1 MAFPSLES
9 LLSNALFE
17 KPCVNMRHLSSSRFM
32 ALKATIYKAA
42 INIAD
47 MNRHYYADHDLTLAQ
62 HPSENAERA
71 MLRVL
76 VWALHAKSELS
87 FTRGISTDD
96 EPDIWEKNLSGE
108 IETWIELG
116 QPDEKRIRKAC
127 GRARKVCIY
136 NYGGRTPEVW
146 WQQNRDKLSR
156 FDNLHVY
163 RIPEAAK
170 ELTVLMER
178 VMKLHCLIDENQI
191 TMGNDKDS
199 GQYEIT
205 QLFPEN

>member
-1 MAFPSLES
+1 
-9 LLSNALFE
+9 
-17 KPCVNMRHLSSSRFM
+17 M